1 MLLLADDP
9 ARREMSVRAPRQTRS
24 RRGTSWWEIRSLPSF
39 LIEESYHLKQSPYF
53 SIWQKADSSKSFREA
68 EPLGGVTA
76 SEIFAISGSAPIL
89 SPILLAHDNQTIT
102 GRGIGHADLSHEK
115 SNSAEMTSVARR
127 LRSIQGAAAAHW
139 GRSPPLGRLSC
150 PAHYCCRPE
159 HPTQAGLPSRTPIDV
174 ENQEKLPS
182 QSQDR
187 QT

>member
-1 MLLLADDP
+1 MILPGEKCRCVLLGKHGPEEAHD
-9 ARREMSVRAPRQTRS
+9 S
-24 RRGTSWWEIRSLPSF
+24 SWWEIRSLPSF

-115 SNSAEMTSVARR
+115 SNSAEMTSIARR
-127 LRSIQGAAAAHW
+127 LRSVQGAAAAHW
-139 GRSPPLGRLSC
+139 GARPRWSGCLALLTTAAAQSTPP
-150 PAHYCCRPE
+150 
-159 HPTQAGLPSRTPIDV
+159 V
-174 ENQEKLPS
+174 
-182 QSQDR
+182 
-187 QT
+187 